1 MHIKLCSHYH
11 RLFFKK
17 VFRENSHPHSL
28 IYLHGISLQEMLGVL
43 EFMYSGK
50 VEMAYE
56 NLPSFIKT
64 AEALGVK
71 GLVETDTADNGEF
84 ESSEGG
90 TDPRE
95 FLAVKTSSVKSS
107 LSVKS
112 PAFQSARLAKTDAD
126 PNLSKSKPECKANKD
141 TNAQGMNS
149 KIKRAQLGDSKS
161 EVNLVEVMRGE
172 KLNKEILAHMEKKGP
187 DDKWECKKCEKG
199 FDQKRKAMFHVESHL
214 NLNFPCTIC
223 SYSTPTRNALKVHCL
238 KKHEVD
244 IGNPFDI

>member
-17 VFRENSHPHSL
+17 VFRENSHPHPL

-71 GLVETDTADNGEF
+71 RLVETDTADNCEF

-141 TNAQGMNS
+141 TMFKAQGMNS
-149 KIKRAQLGDSKS
+149 NIKRAQLGDSKS

-172 KLNKEILAHMEKKGP
+172 KLNKEILSHMEKKDLMINGSV
-187 DDKWECKKCEKG
+187 KS
-199 FDQKRKAMFHVESHL
+199 A
-214 NLNFPCTIC
+214 
-223 SYSTPTRNALKVHCL
+223 
-238 KKHEVD
+238 
-244 IGNPFDI
+244 